1 MANLTQDTLG
11 TELREALADVST
23 VSRWKGRL
31 WWVAAIVVLGGVGV
45 LVRAKTRPEPPARYT
60 LVKPRI
66 EDVVET
72 TQASGAI
79 QPVLQVNI
87 GAQVNGRV
95 VKVNADYNSLVKK
108 GDVLAEIDPT
118 NYGAQVNQI
127 RASVSAGRAQVESAR
142 ANMNAVKAQFER
154 TQKMAAER
162 LASQADLDT
171 ARGQFEVARANL
183 TAAESQVLA
192 TGAQLEQAETN
203 KGFTRIV
210 SPVDGVV
217 ISRAVELGATVQASF
232 QTPTLFVI
240 AETLTR
246 MRVLADIDEADIGK
260 LKEGMIAEARVD
272 AFPGEV
278 FTGRVEQIRL
288 NPTTTA
294 GVVTYAA
301 VVDVAN
307 PDNKLRPGMTASVT
321 VRVREAKGAI
331 SVPNAALRFRPLPIE
346 GEEPRIYEPLP
357 LGKARVFVA
366 GARPQD
372 LATVVIVDIGP
383 NSGTRTA
390 IIGGITADK
399 DVVIDENESKD
410 VLKAGPSTGAGGGK
424 KRAM

>member
-1 MANLTQDTLG
+1 MANMTDDTLG
-11 TELREALADVST
+11 IELREALADVST
-23 VSRWKGRL
+23 VSRWKSRL
-31 WWVAAIVVLGGVGV
+31 WLVVGVVALGGIGAV
-45 LVRAKTRPEPPARYT
+45 VRAKTRPAPPPRYT
-60 LVKPRI
+60 LVKPRV
-66 EDVVET
+66 EDVVES

-95 VKVNADYNSLVKK
+95 VKVNVDYNSHVKK

-154 TQKMAAER
+154 TQKMAIEH

-183 TAAESQVLA
+183 SAAESQVVA

-260 LKEGMIAEARVD
+260 LKEGMTAEARVD

-278 FTGRVEQIRL
+278 FTGRVEQMRL

-321 VRVREAKGAI
+321 VRVREAKAAI
-331 SVPNAALRFRPLPIE
+331 SVPNAALRFKPLPVE
-346 GEEPRIYEPLP
+346 GEEPRVYETLP
-357 LGKARVFVA
+357 IGKARVFLPGPGPHDAAV
-366 GARPQD
+366 P
-372 LATVVIVDIGP
+372 LIVDIGP

-390 IIGGITADK
+390 VTSGLSAANDL
-399 DVVIDENESKD
+399 VIDENESKD
-410 VLKAGPSTGAGGGK
+410 ALKAGPSTGGGK
-424 KRAM
+424 KRPM